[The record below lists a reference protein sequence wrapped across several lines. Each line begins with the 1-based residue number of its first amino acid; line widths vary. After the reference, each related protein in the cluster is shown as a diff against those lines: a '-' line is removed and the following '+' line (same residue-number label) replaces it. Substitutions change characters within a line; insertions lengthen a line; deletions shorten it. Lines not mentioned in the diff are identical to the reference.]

1 MVRQALTGQGGGY
14 IVNLRRLEH
23 HVFPGLGDRPI
34 SEIDAAELLGVL
46 RKIEAKGV
54 IVTAHKV
61 LGLCRQVFAYAI
73 ATGRAKNNPATGLKP
88 ALEKAEESHH
98 AAVID
103 PPEAGQ
109 LLRLVCGATW
119 APG

>member
-1 MVRQALTGQGGGY
+1 MVRQALTGQGGGKY

-61 LGLCRQVFAYAI
+61 LGLCRQVFAYQSQPGAR
-73 ATGRAKNNPATGLKP
+73 ATIRQQG
-88 ALEKAEESHH
+88 
-98 AAVID
+98 
-103 PPEAGQ
+103 
-109 LLRLVCGATW
+109 
-119 APG
+119 